1 MSVSI
6 LLGRASLRQD
16 TISILHDA
24 KRNTMTSECLNPER
38 LRRHWLRRSSNYKM
52 YEALYPG
59 KKGPTVWAFII
70 EPSSPRV
77 DLLGLILPEH
87 RGIYLIL
94 ATAGPILL
102 ALVEVVGKLCRS
114 SYFLLHS
121 MLRYA
126 LPANFPGKVGKGAG
140 AAAVLAPTPAPLDLN
155 PHSYDGV

>member
-1 MSVSI
+1 MKLFI
-6 LLGRASLRQD
+6 LARKG
-16 TISILHDA
+16 
-24 KRNTMTSECLNPER
+24 
-38 LRRHWLRRSSNYKM
+38 RRSGHLLLNHH
-52 YEALYPG
+52 
-59 KKGPTVWAFII
+59 
-70 EPSSPRV
+70 PRRE

-94 ATAGPILL
+94 ATAGLILL